1 MCDSKEGSCVIVKTE
16 RDERK
21 VEMRMLFCTVGYI
34 LSLVILVCAE
44 LVIGQVK
51 NLRNKDEVRH
61 AIRTAVMSKQYG
73 NEDFLANLITNACG
87 ELPVS
92 FVCLFGGGGGVTYV
106 CLCATVCM
114 CCIFVGEKRKRTD
127 RLKHQMS

>member
-1 MCDSKEGSCVIVKTE
+1 M
-16 RDERK
+16 
-21 VEMRMLFCTVGYI
+21 
-34 LSLVILVCAE
+34 CAE

-87 ELPVS
+87 ELLVS
-92 FVCLFGGGGGVTYV
+92 FVCLFRGVGGLQCVSCCVCVSLCYCVYV
-106 CLCATVCM
+106 LHVCG
-114 CCIFVGEKRKRTD
+114 GEKKKRTD